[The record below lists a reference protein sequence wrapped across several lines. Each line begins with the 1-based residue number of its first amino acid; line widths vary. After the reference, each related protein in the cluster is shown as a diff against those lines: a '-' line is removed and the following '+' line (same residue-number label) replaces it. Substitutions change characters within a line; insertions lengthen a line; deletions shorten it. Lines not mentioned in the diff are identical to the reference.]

1 MFKSCQ
7 NTTDAFSR
15 STKLNFKQASVLFCF
30 AALLL
35 LLSFTAPAHA
45 ETSQFHELTPVV
57 DISGTSS
64 VNSANEA
71 AKAAYPNGCK
81 CVVIAPEANSAFAAC
96 ASGLAGVLDAP
107 ILLSADGGLSS
118 ETADLINQ
126 LGACTAYIIGSTTVV
141 PASVEHNLKTAGV
154 NNIERISVNN
164 SCSAS
169 VACAQK
175 ISALSGNPS
184 SQAIIASVS
193 NMCDVASLIPFAYKY
208 KVPIFFTDEAVNAGN
223 LTEEEWGAIASLT
236 SASSKIYV
244 AGGFSSISKVNAE
257 DAFGQLRVVRFQGS
271 NSIDVSNNI
280 ATYMTSEPQETKQ
293 PFMNSKT
300 IVISDKDTAASKT
313 EVVAGAAGAG
323 KSGGVLLLSNGN
335 VADIPFVKETPK
347 NVSAVYVVGSNTTF
361 NDNFKNLLK
370 GNLNKWHVATFVS
383 DDGSVYKTQQVWDG
397 DKLTQPVDPQK
408 QDYIFNGWY
417 SSSAEDAV
425 LHDFN
430 KAVTSDVTVYA
441 HWTSYEFHYM
451 FMAFQK

>member
-1 MFKSCQ
+1 MFKNYQ
-7 NTTDAFSR
+7 NTIDVFLESI
-15 STKLNFKQASVLFCF
+15 KLNFKQVLLLFCF
-30 AALLL
+30 AVFLLFFA
-35 LLSFTAPAHA
+35 FTAPAHA

-64 VNSANEA
+64 VNSANDA

-81 CVVIAPEANSAFAAC
+81 CIVIAPEANGAFAAC

-107 ILLSADGGLSS
+107 ILLSSDGGLSS
-118 ETADLINQ
+118 ETANLINQ
-126 LGACTAYIIGSTTVV
+126 LGACSVYIIGSTTVV

-193 NMCDVASLIPFAYKY
+193 NMCDVASLVPFAYKY

-244 AGGFSSISKVNAE
+244 AGGFSSILKVNAE

-271 NSIDVSNNI
+271 NSTDVSNNI
-280 ATYMTSEPQETKQ
+280 ATYMTSETQETNQ
-293 PFMNSKT
+293 PYMNSST
-300 IVISDKDTAASKT
+300 IVISDKDAAANKT
-313 EVVAGAAGAG
+313 EVIAGAAVVG
-323 KSGGVLLLSNGN
+323 KSGGVLLLSYGN
-335 VADIPFVKETPK
+335 VADIPFVKENPK
-347 NVSAVYVVGSNTTF
+347 NVGAVYVVGSNTIF

-383 DDGSVYKTQQVWDG
+383 DDGSVYKTQKVWDG